1 MIHNIREK
9 FANFVIDN
17 NVIGFFKEPITLKS
31 GRVSYW
37 YVNWRDIVADVY
49 LTDELSDFIIKYVK
63 ELNLEPKC
71 FFGVPEGATKIG
83 LITQFKWAKS
93 QNDYGEGEFILS
105 MGRGAPKKHG
115 QLKDRYYLGVPR
127 GNLII
132 LEDVTTTGQS
142 LIEVVDKFLELEIKI
157 TATISLTNRDEIR
170 PDGKTVEEI
179 LNTKDIPY
187 YSMSNALELLP
198 KIYQK
203 TKIDQKIAR
212 KVEEYFLEYGVKKLK
227 LIY

>member
-1 MIHNIREK
+1 MISDIREK
-9 FANFVIDN
+9 FANFVIEN

-49 LTDELSDFIIKYVK
+49 LTDELSDYIIKYIK
-63 ELNLEPKC
+63 KLDLEAKC

-83 LITQFKWAKS
+83 LITQYKWAKS
-93 QNDYGEGEFILS
+93 QNNYREGEFVLS
-105 MGRGAPKKHG
+105 MGRGAPKEHG

-127 GNLII
+127 GNVII

-142 LIEVVDKFLELEIKI
+142 LIEVVEKFIELEIKI
-157 TATISLTNRDEIR
+157 TAAISLTNRDEIR

-179 LNTKDIPY
+179 LNKKDIQY
-187 YSMSNALELLP
+187 YAMSNALELLP

-203 TKIDQKIAR
+203 NKTDQKIAR
-212 KVEEYFLEYGVKKLK
+212 KVEEYFLEYGVRKLK
-227 LIY
+227 LLE